1 MAEEDF
7 SGKSGEELFKEVRRQ
22 YGEAD
27 VDDYFKAGRYMDEKM
42 RLDLSLFLAHRSEA
56 GAPEP
61 PDLADVKMPEL
72 PQAFAA
78 PSMLSLGKASMPKL
92 GANGLSQPRPM
103 MPGGAAV
110 VPGGASGAVAELKA
124 IALFVAKWKLNPSR
138 SKIALAPLTQTRRRY
153 VIDNFEGAKDASPEE
168 MTKGLED
175 YIKEC
180 GETKAWGDAPV
191 APAMVAVTGMT
202 PRPGMPGSALVRPGL
217 AAMGLKRPL
226 GLGAIPGAGGDAKR
240 PNLGV
245 GVRPPMM
252 AGGGVRPLGLLA
264 ARPVGGIRIGGGGG
278 QGW

>member
-1 MAEEDF
+1 MAEADF
-7 SGKSGEELFKEVRRQ
+7 SDKSGEELFKEVRRQ

-27 VDDYFKAGRYMDEKM
+27 VEDYFKAGRYMDEKM
-42 RLDLSLFLAHRSEA
+42 RLDLQLFIAHRSEA

-61 PDLADVKMPEL
+61 PDLSDVKMPEL

-78 PSMLSLGKASMPKL
+78 PTMVSLGKASAMPKL
-92 GANGLSQPRPM
+92 GANGVSQPRPM
-103 MPGGAAV
+103 MPGAAV
-110 VPGGASGAVAELKA
+110 VPGGASGGAVAELKA

-153 VIDNFEGAKDASPEE
+153 VIDNFAGAEGASPEE
-168 MTKGLED
+168 MTKALED

-191 APAMVAVTGMT
+191 APAMAAITGVT

-226 GLGAIPGAGGDAKR
+226 GAGAIPGAGDAKR

-252 AGGGVRPLGLLA
+252 AGGGVRPAGLLA
-264 ARPVGGIRIGGGGG
+264 ARPAGGIRIGGGGG